1 MQKLITLL
9 RKEIGYQEQSGG
21 YTKFGDWYNAVETD
35 ADYSYQPWCD
45 MFLSWGANK
54 LGYSDWFGEFSY
66 TVAHAQWFQAQGAW
80 GHEAKPGAVVFFDWN
95 GGGSID
101 GIDHVG
107 LVTKVNGSQFTS
119 IEGNTSNM
127 VRERTHD
134 EGTVV
139 GFGYPEQ
146 ILEKTAGPAETGADT
161 TTDTTTGT
169 GPDTETGTEA
179 GTETG
184 TETRPGMGPHP
195 RPWDRPDTRSGGGFE
210 DKPGIGFDGRPGHG
224 KGSDT
229 ESGPTSGTDS
239 GTESGQTSGADS
251 GTESG
256 PDTAAKTGP
265 STAPG
270 ADTGSDARNGS
281 DAGADTPDAKTGTHA
296 GAGTG
301 PRTDTGSHTETGTD
315 TGPGVDRGSDTKT
328 GTGTGPGVD
337 RGSDTESGART
348 GRGSHDG
355 ADTGS
360 NARDGSDTSAGTNPE
375 AGTDTTADTNPG
387 AGTGTTAETNPG
399 AGTDSDAETGA
410 RTGADTGTGSH
421 TMPKFGIGSRPGDR
435 PDTRSGGGSEDG
447 HGFRDTWSGPGPQH
461 VWSGIGA
468 DVTPGISSDSGSLAG
483 VGPGGCTGS
492 DENGCPDRGPL
503 VWADTPP
510 ATSEEALTAPATP
523 RGPTPKVI
531 LLKEMAAES
540 PLVHP
545 QISALPVAASRPAPS
560 SVPHA
565 LSAQGLV
572 APLLVVLLALA
583 FLASHRRPASSASKD
598 YLGRHRR

>member
-66 TVAHAQWFQAQGAW
+66 TVAHAEWFQAQGAW
-80 GHEAKPGAVVFFDWN
+80 GREAKPGAVVFFDWD
-95 GGGSID
+95 GGGSVD

-127 VRERTHD
+127 VQERTHD

-146 ILEKTAGPAETGADT
+146 LLEKTAGPPETG
-161 TTDTTTGT
+161 TDTSTDTDS
-169 GPDTETGTEA
+169 DTETG
-179 GTETG
+179 
-184 TETRPGMGPHP
+184 TRPGMGPHP

-224 KGSDT
+224 RGSDT
-229 ESGPTSGTDS
+229 ESGPASGTGTD
-239 GTESGQTSGADS
+239 TESGSDN
-251 GTESG
+251 GT
-256 PDTAAKTGP
+256 KTGP
-265 STAPG
+265 GSVTDSEDRTG
-270 ADTGSDARNGS
+270 THTGSRNDTGSDGGDGPDTTAGTSPES
-281 DAGADTPDAKTGTHA
+281 DADSDARTGTHA
-296 GAGTG
+296 
-301 PRTDTGSHTETGTD
+301 
-315 TGPGVDRGSDTKT
+315 
-328 GTGTGPGVD
+328 GTGTGPGSD
-337 RGSDTESGART
+337 AGSDAETGSRTGPGTDAGTDGKTGTHTGSDAESGSRT
-348 GRGSHDG
+348 GAGTH
-355 ADTGS
+355 
-360 NARDGSDTSAGTNPE
+360 DGSDTSAGFGRGP
-375 AGTDTTADTNPG
+375 DRDG
-387 AGTGTTAETNPG
+387 AE
-399 AGTDSDAETGA
+399 SGA
-410 RTGADTGTGSH
+410 RPHGL
-421 TMPKFGIGSRPGDR
+421 PRIEIGPR
-435 PDTRSGGGSEDG
+435 PDTRLGGGSEDG
-447 HGFRDTWSGPGPQH
+447 NGFRSGIGSDTWSSPGSHH

-468 DVTPGISSDSGSLAG
+468 DVTPGISSDSGSLAD

-503 VWADTPP
+503 VWADT
-510 ATSEEALTAPATP
+510 AEEAQTASEAP

-540 PLVHP
+540 PLVHVSP
-545 QISALPVAASRPAPS
+545 APEISTLPVAASRPAPS

-583 FLASHRRPASSASKD
+583 FLASHRRPAPSASKD
-598 YLGRHRR
+598 YRGRHRR